1 MTLLQMAHGI
11 YVSLL
16 VLTLTA
22 LFVIPLWLRSQ
33 R

>member
-1 MTLLQMAHGI
+1 MTLLQMTHGI
-11 YVSLL
+11 YVGLL

-22 LFVIPLWLRSQ
+22 LFIVLLWLRSQ